1 MNPQKETGSETTQQL
16 NPKEF
21 KTMEIQTKPQSNPQL
36 GPLYPQ
42 TPSYYNHLYSPIVML
57 IMSFWQNESN
67 KKFYKNEVLNIQMAQ
82 LPTYADPNKVK
93 QSFPSCSSVN
103 SLSLSFKGLQK
114 AEFFILR
121 STCDDDIHKVC

>member
-1 MNPQKETGSETTQQL
+1 MDPVKATSSETTQSSG
-16 NPKEF
+16 PKEF
-21 KTMEIQTKPQSNPQL
+21 KTMEIQTKPKINPQTS
-36 GPLYPQ
+36 PFYPP

-82 LPTYADPNKVK
+82 LPVYSDLNKVK

-103 SLSLSFKGLQK
+103 SPSLSFKGLHK

-121 STCDDDIHKVC
+121 STCDDDIHKVS